1 MSDLKQNRP
10 QGKTQGCWG
19 EGCPF
24 VLKQRVTRRSRGF
37 HGLMEGMC
45 EEMCVSSEPMKV
57 GVDYY
62 QKNLKVPFIVITIL
76 KVGCVLL
83 LLLCLEQYSFS
94 NIHPS

>member
-1 MSDLKQNRP
+1 
-10 QGKTQGCWG
+10 
-19 EGCPF
+19 
-24 VLKQRVTRRSRGF
+24 
-37 HGLMEGMC
+37 
-45 EEMCVSSEPMKV
+45 MCVSSEPMKV